1 MNRSIL
7 KTFISSFIALVLVYY
22 SVAWA
27 MLSCAHDEDFAIT
40 EVIVSDAGARDAG
53 FYQSLASQA
62 QSHLDCMESDYHTET
77 LGGFLGPLQER
88 LLSTDIASHITDL
101 SILHGVNGQNGNSGA
116 ERYSTAPRVLIRS
129 ARRAI
134 SHSQFSASDCL
145 SSIGFSVCSRLR
157 GYMSDVL

>member
-40 EVIVSDAGARDAG
+40 EVFVSDAGARDAG
-53 FYQSLASQA
+53 FYQSLAGQA

-77 LGGFLGPLQER
+77 LAGFSDPLPQR

-101 SILHGVNGQNGNSGA
+101 SILHGVGTAQSGNYWRRALFDG
-116 ERYSTAPRVLIRS
+116 S
-129 ARRAI
+129 ARAHPIGSPRY
-134 SHSQFSASDCL
+134 L
-145 SSIGFSVCSRLR
+145 SLSVLR
-157 GYMSDVL
+157 I